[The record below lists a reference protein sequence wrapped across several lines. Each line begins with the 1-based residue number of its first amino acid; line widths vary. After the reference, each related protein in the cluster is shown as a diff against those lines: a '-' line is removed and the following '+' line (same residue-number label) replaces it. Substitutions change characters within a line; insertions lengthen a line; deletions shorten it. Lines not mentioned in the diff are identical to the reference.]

1 MPRYQRNVKL
11 HQRRFE
17 RFLTFNRFLNRV
29 LSTSAQL
36 ALTALI
42 WPRFVAP
49 YRWQLTRHPLKLA
62 GLGTAFK
69 GYKILHLTDLH
80 MRRRRI
86 AHLSRAVQTCLAE
99 KPDLVVITG
108 DLIDYHPNSIP
119 PIRKLLEQ
127 ITAAEPPDGVIVIFG
142 NHDYH
147 EYSWR
152 HIGERSAHRP
162 THRMLVDAVRQSG
175 AILLR
180 NQQHRI
186 ARPGSRDLVIVGID
200 EMWTTL
206 ANAPAAFAGLTP
218 DDPILCLQHNPD
230 GIAFLESFP
239 WQAMLCGHSH
249 GGQAHFPILGPL
261 YIPMERRDLLQGF
274 FDYPLVPGQPPEL
287 GKRRMFVSRGLGQST
302 PIRLFCPP
310 EATLFTVNATS

>member
-1 MPRYQRNVKL
+1 MPTYQRNVKL
-11 HQRRFE
+11 HKRRLE
-17 RFLTFNRFLNRV
+17 RFLTFNRLLNRI
-29 LSTSAQL
+29 LSHSAQF

-62 GLGTAFK
+62 GLGPAFG
-69 GYKILHLTDLH
+69 GYKILQLTDLH

-86 AHLSRAVQTCLAE
+86 GQLTRAVDKCLAE

-119 PIRKLLEQ
+119 PIRKLLDH
-127 ITAAEPPDGVIVIFG
+127 IVAAKPPDGVLVIFG

-152 HIGERSAHRP
+152 HIGPRSAHRIC
-162 THRMLVDAVRQSG
+162 HLQLVDAVQKSG

-186 ARPGSRDLVIVGID
+186 SRPGSRDLVIVGLD

-206 ANAPAAFAGLTP
+206 ANAPVAFAGLTP
-218 DDPILCLQHNPD
+218 ADPIICLQHNPD
-230 GIAFLESFP
+230 GIAFLEPFP
-239 WQAMLCGHSH
+239 WQFLLCGHSH
-249 GGQAHFPILGPL
+249 GGQAHFPFVGPL

-274 FDYPLVPGQPPEL
+274 FNYPLLPGQPAQL
-287 GKRRMFVSRGLGQST
+287 GRRQMFVSRGLGQST

-310 EATLFTVNATS
+310 EATLFTIEPL